1 MEKEKTTNGG
11 NIMEWLVTEVFSLLL
26 SFGIDKY
33 RGIRGKIR
41 AYKLKKD
48 LKKELFYG
56 ILNRYGDEVYYND
69 LDNFLSRNNVIS
81 KIIENAYNTPVS
93 QYKSKTMLLDF
104 YINRFVEE
112 YPHYSTLHF
121 EIKNII
127 QKCFEIV
134 FNCLNKIDDEAT
146 RKVCN
151 VIKELSFEILSQV
164 AAMHSDIKAIEQKIT
179 ILMDKNEATAAE
191 FDYAKYIECMMRMY
205 PSYAQTNYIERQ
217 VFSKENEEKKEYAL
231 NTLVNTKRVLL
242 LGDAGFGKTFESI
255 NLLRSICKAESFGAL
270 LPIYLPL
277 MELGTIYN
285 SISEGIAQK
294 MRPYCSG
301 STEEILK
308 KWVDDGKLVL
318 ILDGIDDITEPDFRT
333 KFFVELKQLGEQY
346 GSCYFFVTSR
356 LNRYHGGLDEYSSY
370 YLTELSDTTILTKL
384 REEGINTD
392 IPRSYYQLFKNPLFL
407 KAGIAVLKENT
418 QLVQFN
424 RSTLLEKLIE
434 LLYGEWDQK
443 KGIVTTKPLC
453 CAEIIL
459 LIGNLSYQK
468 FNQASYRL
476 IEFEQRL
483 VGLTAS
489 HNNNNILGA
498 VLSSGI
504 FRIAD
509 KITFTH
515 KLFKEYCVAYY
526 LFTSYP
532 FSSNKQLYCS
542 LIQEDEWKEVFIFI
556 AGLFDNIRDQD
567 AYLDF
572 VMENNLPL
580 YIECVKSKS
589 DLVEDTGCRDNIS
602 VATRYLT
609 QIHNTYT
616 YIVST
621 YFAPIWMCFDPKPG
635 KIDLHDRKVA
645 IRGHLSDDSNHLVYW
660 FDLVSRELDD
670 VELTTEGD
678 IVSIR
683 QDLLR
688 KQLIEQRNIGI
699 QGINLKLSGLEGY
712 TGRAIAIDKIKH
724 ELKEILKKR
733 KLIESKYLLV
743 ERVSAC
749 KKKIKDMRNMNNLQE
764 MQAFVDSDIEAVRK
778 QNPDSAGYRRNN
790 IDMFGLQRLLA
801 ILNEMGVDYLD
812 CILPPEDQRP
822 TGEGAC
828 WVWDLFS
835 DEQKIKRVSKFFY
848 FHQLSYVEMV
858 DQNFPMLKNSFSR
871 YMDSP
876 YQTIVRLDLKK
887 EHTPHDYMSHP
898 SLQYYDIASPIDK
911 IVEPQIQLEPEEHD
925 LDYSAIH
932 DEIENSYRK
941 RGRTAHRFSST
952 QTSFSMTVNAH
963 DSNMPGPLSEYVY
976 NCLRVSLEA
985 VFGKLQ

>member
-48 LKKELFYG
+48 LKKELFYS

-69 LDNFLSRNNVIS
+69 LDNFLSRNKVIS

-112 YPHYSTLHF
+112 YPKHSMLHF

-127 QKCFEIV
+127 QKCFNIV
-134 FNCLNKIDDEAT
+134 FDCLNKIDDETT

-151 VIKELSFEILSQV
+151 VVKELSFEILSQV
-164 AAMHSDIKAIEQKIT
+164 AEMHSDIKAIDQKIT
-179 ILMDKNEATAAE
+179 ILMDKNDTTPAE
-191 FDYAKYIECMMRMY
+191 FDYAKYLGCMMRMY

-217 VFSKENEEKKEYAL
+217 VFSKENEEKKEHSL
-231 NTLVNTKRVLL
+231 DTLVNTKRVLL
-242 LGDAGFGKTFESI
+242 LGDAGFGKTYESI

-277 MELGTIYN
+277 MELGTIYD

-294 MRPYCSG
+294 IRPYCSG
-301 STEEILK
+301 STEEIIK
-308 KWVDDGKLVL
+308 KWVDDGELVL

-346 GSCYFFVTSR
+346 DSCYFFVTSR

-384 REEGINTD
+384 REEGISTD

-407 KAGIAVLKENT
+407 KAGLAVLKENT
-418 QLVQFN
+418 HLVQFN

-476 IEFEQRL
+476 IEFEQRI
-483 VGLTAS
+483 VGLTES
-489 HNNNNILGA
+489 RDNNNILGA

-504 FRIAD
+504 FRLAD

-515 KLFKEYCVAYY
+515 KLFKEYCVAFY

-532 FSSNKQLYCS
+532 FNSNKQLYCS

-589 DLVEDTGCRDNIS
+589 DLIEDTGCRDNVS

-609 QIHNTYT
+609 QLHKTYT

-635 KIDLHDRKVA
+635 KTDLHGRKVA
-645 IRGHLSDDSNHLVYW
+645 IRGHLSADSNHLVYW
-660 FDLVSRELDD
+660 FDLVSQELDD
-670 VELTTEGD
+670 VELTDEGD

-699 QGINLKLSGLEGY
+699 HGINLKLSGLEGD
-712 TGRAIAIDKIKH
+712 TGRAIAIEKIKH

-749 KKKIKDMRNMNNLQE
+749 KKKIKAMRNMNNLQE
-764 MQAFVDSDIEAVRK
+764 MQAFVDSDIEAVLK
-778 QNPDSAGYRRNN
+778 NSPESAGYTRNN
-790 IDMFGLQRLLA
+790 IDMFGFQRLLS
-801 ILNEMGVDYLD
+801 ILNERGADYLE

-822 TGEGAC
+822 EGEGVC

-835 DEQKIKRVSKFFY
+835 DDQKIKRVSKFFY

-898 SLQYYDIASPIDK
+898 SLQYYDVASPTDQIL
-911 IVEPQIQLEPEEHD
+911 EPQIHLVPEKQD
-925 LDYSAIH
+925 LDCSAIH
-932 DEIENSYRK
+932 DEIDNSYRK
-941 RGRTAHRFSST
+941 RGRTANRFSST
-952 QTSFSMTVNAH
+952 KTSFCMTVNAH

-976 NCLRVSLEA
+976 KCLQVSLEA
-985 VFGKLQ
+985 IFGNLQ

>member
-1 MEKEKTTNGG
+1 MNKDIKSDRGK
-11 NIMEWLVTEVFSLLL
+11 IMEWLTTEILSLLL
-26 SFGIDKY
+26 SFGIDTF
-33 RGIRGKIR
+33 RGIRGKIKKSR
-41 AYKLKKD
+41 LKKN
-48 LKKELFYG
+48 LKTQLLNG

-69 LDNFLSRNNVIS
+69 LDNFLSRNKVIS

-112 YPHYSTLHF
+112 YPKYSTLHF

-127 QKCFEIV
+127 QKCFDIV
-134 FNCLNKIDDEAT
+134 FDCLNKIDDETT

-151 VIKELSFEILSQV
+151 VVKELSFEILSQV
-164 AAMHSDIKAIEQKIT
+164 AEMHFEIKAIDQKIT
-179 ILMDKNEATAAE
+179 ILMNKNETIPAK
-191 FDYAKYIECMMRMY
+191 FDYAEYLECMMRMY
-205 PSYAQTNYIERQ
+205 PSYTQTNYIERQ
-217 VFSKENEEKKEYAL
+217 VFSKENEEKKEHSL
-231 NTLVNTKRVLL
+231 DTLVNTKRVLL
-242 LGDAGFGKTFESI
+242 LGDAGFGKTYESI
-255 NLLRSICKAESFGAL
+255 NLLRSICKAESYGAL
-270 LPIYLPL
+270 LPVYLPL
-277 MELGTIYN
+277 TELGTVYN
-285 SISEGIAQK
+285 SISEGIVQK
-294 MRPYCSG
+294 IRPYCSG
-301 STEEILK
+301 STEEIIK
-308 KWVDDGKLVL
+308 EWVDDGKLVL
-318 ILDGIDDITEPDFRT
+318 ILDGIDDITKADYRT

-346 GSCYFFVTSR
+346 DSCYFFVTSR

-384 REEGINTD
+384 REDGISTD

-407 KAGIAVLKENT
+407 KAGLAVLKKNT

-476 IEFEQRL
+476 IEFEQRI
-483 VGLTAS
+483 VSLTAS

-498 VLSSGI
+498 ILSSGI

-526 LFTSYP
+526 LFASYP

-556 AGLFDNIRDQD
+556 AGLFDNVRDQD

-589 DLVEDTGCRDNIS
+589 DLIEDTGCQDNIS

-635 KIDLHDRKVA
+635 KIDLHGRKIA

-670 VELTTEGD
+670 VELTNEGD

-688 KQLIEQRNIGI
+688 KQLTEQRNIGI
-699 QGINLKLSGLEGY
+699 HGINLKLSGLEGD

-764 MQAFVDSDIEAVRK
+764 MQAFVDSDIEAVLK
-778 QNPDSAGYRRNN
+778 QTPDSAGYRRNN
-790 IDMFGLQRLLA
+790 IDMFGLQRLLG

-911 IVEPQIQLEPEEHD
+911 IVEPQIQLELEEHD
-925 LDYSAIH
+925 LDYSVIH
-932 DEIENSYRK
+932 SEIENSYRK
-941 RGRTAHRFSST
+941 RGRAAHRFSST

-963 DSNMPGPLSEYVY
+963 DSNMPGPLSEHVY
-976 NCLRVSLEA
+976 KCLRVSLEA
-985 VFGKLQ
+985 VFGNLR